1 MVIKENSNHDS
12 NAFGRIYLKGKSDY
26 GIVVS
31 NDLKNAVDENILYIH
46 NKEHFSN
53 TINCISISLKIL
65 IKNGAYSKG
74 THFTKINSL
83 IDVMTIAIIAVIN
96 IETEISG
103 GLTFVNFDQEIA
115 EIIEEYELKD
125 DKKLI
130 KSAVKMFFSIINSS
144 NARVDGSPYIS
155 VSIGVV
161 DSVLAG
167 EICDTILEV
176 LRDGTDDNMPYIFP
190 NVQFRVTNKHHM
202 SGSTDE
208 KNFLNALKTTAIQM
222 NPTYL
227 ICNSEANKNINP
239 KDIHVVGC
247 RSRLYKTKNGTNQ
260 TIY

>member
-46 NKEHFSN
+46 DKEHFSN

-130 KSAVKMFFSIINSS
+130 KSAVKMFF
-144 NARVDGSPYIS
+144 
-155 VSIGVV
+155 
-161 DSVLAG
+161 
-167 EICDTILEV
+167 
-176 LRDGTDDNMPYIFP
+176 
-190 NVQFRVTNKHHM
+190 
-202 SGSTDE
+202 
-208 KNFLNALKTTAIQM
+208 
-222 NPTYL
+222 
-227 ICNSEANKNINP
+227 
-239 KDIHVVGC
+239 
-247 RSRLYKTKNGTNQ
+247 
-260 TIY
+260 